1 MGRPLQRTKRTRTMT
16 NYDVVK
22 KLIGDVRPK
31 GDASKDYQILAN
43 MKELCI
49 LHAEIHAAIDAVA
62 YDFRDDKQGSV
73 KMVCEYATKYIGSLG
88 IAD

>member
-1 MGRPLQRTKRTRTMT
+1 MT

-31 GDASKDYQILAN
+31 GDASRDGQILENLKALI
-43 MKELCI
+43 E
-49 LHAEIHAAIDAVA
+49 LHAEIHKAIDDVA
-62 YDFRDDKQGSV
+62 YDFRNDKQGSV
-73 KMVCEYATKYIGSLG
+73 VACCQEANKYIDSLG

>member
-1 MGRPLQRTKRTRTMT
+1 MT

-31 GDASKDYQILAN
+31 GDASIDYQILENLKALI
-43 MKELCI
+43 E
-49 LHAEIHAAIDAVA
+49 LHAEIHKAIDDVA
-62 YDFRDDKQGSV
+62 YDFKDDRKGSII
-73 KMVCEYATKYIGSLG
+73 MCQREASEYLDSLG

>member
-1 MGRPLQRTKRTRTMT
+1 MT

-31 GDASKDYQILAN
+31 GDASRDYQILENLKALI
-43 MKELCI
+43 E
-49 LHAEIHAAIDAVA
+49 LHAEIHKAIDDVA
-62 YDFRDDKQGSV
+62 YDFKDDKQGSV
-73 KMVCEYATKYIGSLG
+73 KMCCDEANKYLNSLG

>member
-1 MGRPLQRTKRTRTMT
+1 MT

-31 GDASKDYQILAN
+31 GDASRDYEILENLKALI
-43 MKELCI
+43 E
-49 LHAEIHAAIDAVA
+49 LHAEIHKAIDDVA
-62 YDFRDDKQGSV
+62 YDFKDDKQGTVV
-73 KMVCEYATKYIGSLG
+73 KCQQEASKYLDSLG

>member
-1 MGRPLQRTKRTRTMT
+1 MT

-31 GDASKDYQILAN
+31 GDASRDYQILENLKALI
-43 MKELCI
+43 E
-49 LHAEIHAAIDAVA
+49 LHAEIHKAIDDVA
-62 YDFRDDKQGSV
+62 YDFKDDMQGTVAMCQQEAS
-73 KMVCEYATKYIGSLG
+73 KYLDRLG

>member
-1 MGRPLQRTKRTRTMT
+1 MT

-31 GDASKDYQILAN
+31 GDASRDYQILEN
-43 MKELCI
+43 LKSLI
-49 LHAEIHAAIDAVA
+49 QLHAEIHKAIDDVA
-62 YDFRDDKQGSV
+62 YDFKDDKQGTVVMCQQEAS
-73 KMVCEYATKYIGSLG
+73 KYLDSLG

>member
-1 MGRPLQRTKRTRTMT
+1 MT

-31 GDASKDYQILAN
+31 GDASRDYKILENLKA
-43 MKELCI
+43 LCE
-49 LHAEIHAAIDAVA
+49 LHAEIHKAIDDVA
-62 YDFRDDKQGSV
+62 YDFKDDKQGSV
-73 KMVCEYATKYIGSLG
+73 KMVCDYANKYIDSLG